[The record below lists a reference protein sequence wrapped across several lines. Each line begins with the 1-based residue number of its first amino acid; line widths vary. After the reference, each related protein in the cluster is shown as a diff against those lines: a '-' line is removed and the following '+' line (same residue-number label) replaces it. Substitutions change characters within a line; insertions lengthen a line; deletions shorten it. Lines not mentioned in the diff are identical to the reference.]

1 MLQATA
7 NSDHGSIPSI
17 AGQVYLIDDRG
28 KLIMHLYDDRGL
40 DVIAANSST
49 LLPAYKQFGDWILDN
64 QRRKIDLRFNEI
76 S

>member
-1 MLQATA
+1 
-7 NSDHGSIPSI
+7 
-17 AGQVYLIDDRG
+17 VYLIDDRG